1 MDWKC
6 NYWGLTWKLSVH
18 TVERWGGNIHCWFC
32 NQFASQGG
40 CQKCFRN
47 QSVKNTHIKTMHK
60 DIIEN
65 YLTFNWLSMYPMP
78 IWNQYPS
85 LLSPQDPV
93 QYSTIL
99 SSLHI
104 IYFHLN
110 LRLHSFWAEGNPR
123 RRRPK
128 TNTNTQD
135 PRPILHNI
143 AFTWVGFGNCRRS
156 KLVRTKMLS
165 LFTLNSDNQ
174 NDKNPKWKRHKN
186 SQSNRWHQ
194 KYSTV
199 RSKNFRKL
207 KN

>member
-1 MDWKC
+1 
-6 NYWGLTWKLSVH
+6 
-18 TVERWGGNIHCWFC
+18 
-32 NQFASQGG
+32 
-40 CQKCFRN
+40 
-47 QSVKNTHIKTMHK
+47 
-60 DIIEN
+60 
-65 YLTFNWLSMYPMP
+65 MP

-128 TNTNTQD
+128 TSTNTQD

-174 NDKNPKWKRHKN
+174 NDKNPKWKRHIN

-207 KN
+207 RFTNAIHNLTIQRIVHETQKNCDDKLRSPSHFSLSILSFCQSDWAGATGREIGRTLWFKGSSAKTSSQSSKMR